1 MMFGTTTACPTRMRP
16 SAVSSAG
23 NGTVARSRCS
33 LSNGQNAGLAVSSD
47 RSGRVDGWSF
57 TPVRIRALAP
67 VSGSRRQRSR
77 TRVQAPPA
85 ARSGTLASR
94 SRSSKSI
101 AVTLMTVAGWAHAGR
116 SCSCSDPSGT
126 DRGFPGRN
134 GDQCPGV
141 TGRARRAAVRHH
153 PGSGRPGARG
163 ACRGLPGRR
172 RLGGAQGD
180 AALCGVAGHGGR
192 HDGRPPAVG
201 PLLGRVPGEQSGL
214 GERLAVAVSFEFAT
228 AGRIMVG
235 PGRAQELPGV
245 LAGLG
250 SRVLVVTGADP
261 ARHNTL
267 LASLDRAAAM
277 FPVAAEPTVDL
288 VRAAVA
294 VARAQG
300 ADVIAAIGGGSVIDT
315 GKAVA
320 MLLGNGGDPLDYLEV
335 VGSGQAITRPSVP
348 CVAVPTT
355 AGTGA
360 EVTANAVLAVP
371 SHRVKASLR
380 SPLMIPRVALVDPL
394 LTVSCP
400 PTVTAA
406 SGLDAL
412 TQCLEPFVSVQAT
425 PLTDGLAR
433 EGLRRAGT
441 GLRAAYANGEDL
453 AARADMAMCSL
464 LGGISLANA
473 KLGAVHGLAGVIGG
487 TADVPHG
494 LACAALLAPVI
505 EANVRTLRSA
515 GAGPS
520 ADGVLDRYAEAARLL
535 TGHPAASL
543 EDGLAWIR
551 ETLTLLHVP
560 GLASFGLR
568 PAQFDDIA
576 TQAMASSSM
585 KGNPVTLSHADLT
598 AILSQAGGG

>member
-1 MMFGTTTACPTRMRP
+1 
-16 SAVSSAG
+16 
-23 NGTVARSRCS
+23 
-33 LSNGQNAGLAVSSD
+33 
-47 RSGRVDGWSF
+47 
-57 TPVRIRALAP
+57 
-67 VSGSRRQRSR
+67 
-77 TRVQAPPA
+77 
-85 ARSGTLASR
+85 
-94 SRSSKSI
+94 
-101 AVTLMTVAGWAHAGR
+101 
-116 SCSCSDPSGT
+116 
-126 DRGFPGRN
+126 
-134 GDQCPGV
+134 
-141 TGRARRAAVRHH
+141 
-153 PGSGRPGARG
+153 
-163 ACRGLPGRR
+163 
-172 RLGGAQGD
+172 
-180 AALCGVAGHGGR
+180 
-192 HDGRPPAVG
+192 
-201 PLLGRVPGEQSGL
+201 L

-250 SRVLVVTGADP
+250 SRVLAVTGADP
-261 ARHNTL
+261 ARHNAL
-267 LASLDRAAAM
+267 LASLDRAAAV
-277 FPVAAEPTVDL
+277 FPVAAEPTVEL

-300 ADVIAAIGGGSVIDT
+300 ADVIAAVGGGSVIDT

-335 VGSGQAITRPSVP
+335 VGSGQAITRPAVP

-380 SPLMIPRVALVDPL
+380 SPLMIPRVALVDAL

-400 PTVTAA
+400 PPVTAA

-441 GLRAAYANGEDL
+441 GLRAAYADGEDL

-505 EANVRTLRSA
+505 EANLRAARSSPS
-515 GAGPS
+515 GA
-520 ADGVLDRYAEAARLL
+520 DVLDRYTEAGGLL
-535 TGHPAASL
+535 TRQSDASV
-543 EDGLAWIR
+543 EDGLSWIR
-551 ETLTLLHVP
+551 ETLTLLQVP
-560 GLASFGLR
+560 GLAAFGLG
-568 PAQFDDIA
+568 PQQADDIA
-576 TQAMASSSM
+576 AKALVSSSM
-585 KGNPVTLSHADLT
+585 KGNPVPLSHADLK
-598 AILSQAGGG
+598 AIVLEAL

>member
-1 MMFGTTTACPTRMRP
+1 M
-16 SAVSSAG
+16 
-23 NGTVARSRCS
+23 
-33 LSNGQNAGLAVSSD
+33 
-47 RSGRVDGWSF
+47 
-57 TPVRIRALAP
+57 
-67 VSGSRRQRSR
+67 
-77 TRVQAPPA
+77 
-85 ARSGTLASR
+85 
-94 SRSSKSI
+94 
-101 AVTLMTVAGWAHAGR
+101 
-116 SCSCSDPSGT
+116 
-126 DRGFPGRN
+126 
-134 GDQCPGV
+134 
-141 TGRARRAAVRHH
+141 
-153 PGSGRPGARG
+153 
-163 ACRGLPGRR
+163 
-172 RLGGAQGD
+172 
-180 AALCGVAGHGGR
+180 
-192 HDGRPPAVG
+192 
-201 PLLGRVPGEQSGL
+201 
-214 GERLAVAVSFEFAT
+214 SFEFAT

-235 PGRAQELPGV
+235 PGRARELPGV

-250 SRVLVVTGADP
+250 SRFLVVTGADP

-267 LASLDRAAAM
+267 LASLDRAAAV
-277 FPVAAEPTVDL
+277 FPVAAEPTVEL
-288 VRAAVA
+288 VRSAVA

-335 VGSGQAITRPSVP
+335 VGSGRAITRPAVP

-400 PTVTAA
+400 PPVTAA

-441 GLRAAYANGEDL
+441 GLRAAYADGEDL
-453 AARADMAMCSL
+453 AARGDMAMCSL
-464 LGGISLANA
+464 LGGMALANA

-505 EANVRTLRSA
+505 EANVRVACSSPA
-515 GAGPS
+515 GV
-520 ADGVLDRYAEAARLL
+520 GVLDRYAEATRLL
-535 TGHPAASL
+535 TGQPDASI
-543 EDGLAWIR
+543 ENGLSWIR
-551 ETLTLLHVP
+551 ETLALLHVP
-560 GLASFGLR
+560 GLATFGLG
-568 PAQFDDIA
+568 PQDADDIA
-576 TQAMASSSM
+576 AKALTSSSM
-585 KGNPVTLSHADLT
+585 KGNPVTLSQADLE
-598 AILSQAGGG
+598 AVLLQAL